1 MAVEI
6 AVAVVDQVRGSLKSA
21 TTCSIPAWSGGPE
34 RLKSMVRAGNGTE
47 VARASPRP
55 LDAPVMITSEFKTTR
70 LGEYCHL
77 PVRFELLDQNLSGH
91 YLRIGML
98 SRMKIAT
105 AFVFVLFLSSCGA
118 STDGNSGDTPPTGQ
132 TASTE
137 VPVTTLPDLGP
148 PAELVEVDGWL
159 QSDVTSLEE
168 LEGKVV
174 VVWFWTFG
182 CYNCKNTL
190 PNLKELYEKHQG
202 EEFEIVG
209 IHAPEFDYEADV
221 DNIVEAAGE
230 LGVTW
235 PIVLDTNKR
244 TFHRW
249 QGPRAY
255 WPRTYVL
262 DRDGTVRYDHIG
274 EGRYEEL
281 NEAVATLLG

>member
-1 MAVEI
+1 MKMGG
-6 AVAVVDQVRGSLKSA
+6 AVVFSIVLSACSAASIDQ
-21 TTCSIPAWSGGPE
+21 
-34 RLKSMVRAGNGTE
+34 
-47 VARASPRP
+47 ASETLAP
-55 LDAPVMITSEFKTTR
+55 LP
-70 LGEYCHL
+70 
-77 PVRFELLDQNLSGH
+77 
-91 YLRIGML
+91 
-98 SRMKIAT
+98 
-105 AFVFVLFLSSCGA
+105 
-118 STDGNSGDTPPTGQ
+118 TPT
-132 TASTE
+132 TE

-190 PNLKELYEKHQG
+190 PNLKELYAKHEG

-235 PIVLDTNKR
+235 PIVLDTKKR

>member
-1 MAVEI
+1 MKMGG
-6 AVAVVDQVRGSLKSA
+6 AVVFSIVLSACSAASIDQ
-21 TTCSIPAWSGGPE
+21 
-34 RLKSMVRAGNGTE
+34 
-47 VARASPRP
+47 ASETLAP
-55 LDAPVMITSEFKTTR
+55 LP
-70 LGEYCHL
+70 
-77 PVRFELLDQNLSGH
+77 
-91 YLRIGML
+91 
-98 SRMKIAT
+98 
-105 AFVFVLFLSSCGA
+105 
-118 STDGNSGDTPPTGQ
+118 TPT
-132 TASTE
+132 TE

-230 LGVTW
+230 LGVIW
-235 PIVLDTNKR
+235 PIVLDTSKR